1 MSYIYEP
8 KGNAREYSPLA
19 LNTYS
24 GGCDHGCKYCYCSGI
39 SRGAWGL
46 EAKPRNMS
54 AAILQREAS
63 QAAKQ
68 ILLSFIAD
76 PYCSGEHTHR
86 STRAA
91 ISVLAAERCSVAIL
105 SKGGA
110 RCLDDLDA
118 FKKWPDS
125 RIKVGAT
132 LTFSSADLSREWEPG
147 AATPADRVDAL
158 RQLHNAGIKTWASIE
173 PVIIPSE
180 SLAVIEASLP
190 YCDAYKVGRW
200 NHDARANAIDWAAFG
215 KAAVDMIRSAGK
227 RLYVKHDLRPHF
239 PAGYLTAQE
248 ADMNSL
254 SLPDRPGEVFL
265 I

>member
-1 MSYIYEP
+1 
-8 KGNAREYSPLA
+8 
-19 LNTYS
+19 
-24 GGCDHGCKYCYCSGI
+24 
-39 SRGAWGL
+39 
-46 EAKPRNMS
+46 
-54 AAILQREAS
+54 
-63 QAAKQ
+63 
-68 ILLSFIAD
+68 
-76 PYCSGEHTHR
+76 
-86 STRAA
+86 
-91 ISVLAAERCSVAIL
+91 
-105 SKGGA
+105 
-110 RCLDDLDA
+110 
-118 FKKWPDS
+118 
-125 RIKVGAT
+125 
-132 LTFSSADLSREWEPG
+132 
-147 AATPADRVDAL
+147 
-158 RQLHNAGIKTWASIE
+158 LHNAGIKTWASIE

-248 ADMNSL
+248 SDMNSL